1 MAKWLLK
8 ERRKKTEKFIVIRNK
23 ENGHFLQEYENNNRA
38 LAYSSKW
45 TDDLR
50 DAANNSVESIEK
62 QGDRMYKVAEAF
74 EGELLEVTATYE
86 LKTLDGKE
94 PKDLTEEIKEAKRK
108 HFENFLRGLLS
119 DNDEED

>member
-1 MAKWLLK
+1 M
-8 ERRKKTEKFIVIRNK
+8 KKTEKFIVIRSK
-23 ENGHFLQEYENNNRA
+23 ENGYFLQEYESNNRA
-38 LAYSSKW
+38 LAYSANW

-86 LKTLDGKE
+86 LKTLDGEE
-94 PKDLTEEIKEAKRK
+94 PKDLTKEIEEAKRK
-108 HFENFLRGLLS
+108 HFENFLRGFLS